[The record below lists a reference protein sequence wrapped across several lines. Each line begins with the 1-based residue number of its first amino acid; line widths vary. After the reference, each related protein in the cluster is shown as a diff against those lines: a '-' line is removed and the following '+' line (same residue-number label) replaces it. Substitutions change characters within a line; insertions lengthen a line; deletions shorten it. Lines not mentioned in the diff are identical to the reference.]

1 MYRNR
6 DQEVNQSKTL
16 LCTVL
21 LFLVLN
27 LPRLVLFHMELR
39 RIQGFSL
46 CKVTQDHTLQFHPGS
61 GIRFFPY
68 RIQGFSL
75 PCKVAQDYTLQYL
88 AGSRILDPVFS
99 IPDPGLLPL
108 QGSAGSFLFINSIAD
123 PGCLSRIQG

>member
-46 CKVTQDHTLQFHPGS
+46 CKVTQDHTSEFL
-61 GIRFFPY
+61 
-68 RIQGFSL
+68 L
-75 PCKVAQDYTLQYL
+75 E
-88 AGSRILDPVFS
+88 SRIRDPVFS
-99 IPDPGLLPL
+99 IPDPGLFPL
-108 QGSAGSFLFINSIAD
+108 QGNAGSCFTIS
-123 PGCLSRIQG
+123 SRIQDPGSGFFHPESRASSSAR